1 MGVYKSAEDLYKYMG
16 QIFGLAFE
24 TEGLGD
30 KLNATGVKLKLNLS
44 DPDST
49 IAVDFGQG
57 VVQFGDDITMDV
69 AVDLE
74 MSADSA
80 HRFWL
85 GKLNVPLAIAKREIK
100 VHGSVQKV
108 LKLAPLMQ
116 PLHEKYQQILKDA
129 GLEEMAG

>member
-1 MGVYKSAEDLYKYMG
+1 VGVYKSAEDLYQYMG
-16 QIFGLAFE
+16 QIFALAFE
-24 TEGLGD
+24 TEGLRE
-30 KLNATGVKLKLNLS
+30 KLNATEVTLKLNLS

-57 VVQFGDDITMDV
+57 VVQFGSDITMDV
-69 AVDLE
+69 AVDLQ
-74 MSADSA
+74 MSADTA
-80 HRFWL
+80 HNFWL
-85 GKLNVPLAIAKREIK
+85 GKLNVPLAIAKRQIK

-129 GLEEMAG
+129 GLEEMIG

>member
-1 MGVYKSAEDLYKYMG
+1 MGAYKSAEDLYQYMG
-16 QIFGLAFE
+16 QIFALAFE
-24 TEGLGD
+24 TEGLKE
-30 KLNATGVKLKLNLS
+30 KLNATGVTLKLNLT
-44 DPDST
+44 DPDSV
-49 IAVDFGQG
+49 IAVDFGNS
-57 VVQFGDDITMDV
+57 VVQFGSDITMDV

-74 MSADSA
+74 MTADTA

-129 GLEEMAG
+129 GLEEMIG

>member
-1 MGVYKSAEDLYKYMG
+1 MGVYKSAEDLYQYMG
-16 QIFGLAFE
+16 QIFALAFE
-24 TEGLGD
+24 TEGLSE

-57 VVQFGDDITMDV
+57 VVQFDGDITMDV
-69 AVDLE
+69 AVDLQ
-74 MSADSA
+74 MTADTA

-100 VHGSVQKV
+100 VRGSVQKV

-116 PLHEKYQQILKDA
+116 PLHDQYQQILKDA
-129 GLEEMAG
+129 GLEEMIG

>member
-1 MGVYKSAEDLYKYMG
+1 VPAYKSADELYKYMG
-16 QIFGLAFE
+16 QIFALAFE
-24 TEGLGD
+24 TDGLKD
-30 KLNATGVKLKLNLS
+30 KLNATGVTLKLNLS
-44 DPDST
+44 GPDST
-49 IAVDFGQG
+49 IAVDFGNG
-57 VVQFGDDITMDV
+57 IVQFGDDITMDV

-74 MSADSA
+74 MTADTA

-129 GLEEMAG
+129 GLEEMIG

>member
-1 MGVYKSAEDLYKYMG
+1 MGAYKSAEDLYKYMG
-16 QIFGLAFE
+16 QIFALAFE
-24 TEGLGD
+24 TPGLKE
-30 KLNATGVKLKLNLS
+30 KLNATGVTLKLNLT

-49 IAVDFGQG
+49 IAVDFGNG
-57 VVQFGDDITMDV
+57 VVQYGSDITMDV

-74 MSADSA
+74 MTADNA
-80 HRFWL
+80 HKFWL
-85 GKLNVPLAIAKREIK
+85 GKLNVPLAIAKRDIK

-129 GLEEMAG
+129 GLEEML

>member
-1 MGVYKSAEDLYKYMG
+1 MGTYKSAEDLYTYMG
-16 QIFGLAFE
+16 QIFALAFE
-24 TEGLGD
+24 TEGLKE
-30 KLNATGVKLKLNLS
+30 KLNATGVTLKLNLS
-44 DPDST
+44 DPDSV
-49 IAVDFGQG
+49 IAVDFGNSI
-57 VVQFGDDITMDV
+57 VQCGSDVTMDV
-69 AVDLE
+69 AVDLQ
-74 MSADSA
+74 MTADTA

-129 GLEEMAG
+129 GLEEMIG

>member
-1 MGVYKSAEDLYKYMG
+1 MGAYKSAEDLYKYMG
-16 QIFGLAFE
+16 QIFSLAFE
-24 TEGLGD
+24 TPGLKE
-30 KLNATGVKLKLNLS
+30 KLNATGVTLRLNLT

-49 IAVDFGQG
+49 IAVDFGNG
-57 VVQFGDDITMDV
+57 VVQYGSDITMDV

-74 MSADSA
+74 MTADNA
-80 HRFWL
+80 HKFWL
-85 GKLNVPLAIAKREIK
+85 GKLNVPLAIAKRDIK

-129 GLEEMAG
+129 GLEEML